1 MNIAIL
7 IFFILCSVI
16 IIKVILELGQ
26 MRDKLIVLT
35 NDKTISVYKLPYW
48 LRFLVWL
55 DDLFNCKWQTLCKKV
70 ESELEKYTD
79 D

>member
-7 IFFILCSVI
+7 IFVLLSSLI
-16 IIKVILELGQ
+16 IIKVVLELDQ

-35 NDKTISVYKLPYW
+35 NDKTISVYKLPYR

-55 DDLFNCKWQTLCKKV
+55 DDLFNCKWQALCKKV
-70 ESELEKYTD
+70 ESELEKYHD
-79 D
+79 